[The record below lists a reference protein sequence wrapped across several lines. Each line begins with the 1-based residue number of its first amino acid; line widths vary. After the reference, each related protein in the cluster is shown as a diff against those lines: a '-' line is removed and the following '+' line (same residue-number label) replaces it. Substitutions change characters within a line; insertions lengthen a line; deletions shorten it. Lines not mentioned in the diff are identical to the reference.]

1 MPLPDFNPNGDL
13 PPGVHRAA
21 WTEVM
26 GRFGGGASHRD
37 VCTRRL
43 AHIYELAR
51 RTGGLQRLVIFGSYV
66 TAKANPNDVDVI
78 LIMDDDFRLEN
89 CPMESR
95 ALFDHAVAQA
105 RYGASVFW
113 MRPGLLIGETVEQFI
128 EYWQIKRG
136 GGQRGI
142 VDVIL

>member
-1 MPLPDFNPNGDL
+1 MPLPEFNENGDL
-13 PPGVHRAA
+13 PPGVHGAS
-21 WTEVM
+21 WTEVVN
-26 GRFGGGASHRD
+26 RLGGSPGQRD

-43 AHIYELAR
+43 AHVLELAR
-51 RTGGLQRLVIFGSYV
+51 RTACLQRFVVFGSYV
-66 TAKANPNDVDVI
+66 TAKAYPNDVDVI
-78 LIMDDDFRLEN
+78 LIMDDAFRLEH

-95 ALFDHAVAQA
+95 ALFDHPIAQA

-113 MRPGLLIGETVEQFI
+113 IRPGLLIGETVADFI

-142 VDVIL
+142 VEIKL